1 MGLWMASPLGE
12 VGRGGGSWWWVCWNG
27 GVVTLG
33 DVLPCVVVGFEDL
46 LSQVEV
52 DVEAVVDVVVAVG
65 NAEQSC

>member
-1 MGLWMASPLGE
+1 MGLWLSLPLSE
-12 VGRGGGSWWWVCWNG
+12 VGCCGESWWWVCWCG